1 MNILLDTNIIIPL
14 EDTSRIL
21 DSSFAELRKLS
32 AEQQHCLYIH
42 PIQFEDIKRDKNLE
56 RQKIVL
62 SRLKQYSQID
72 NPPILTE
79 KDCLKLGLSQSNDN
93 DRVDNNVL
101 FALYRGAV
109 HLLVTNDEGIH
120 KKAQQIG
127 IQDKVYR
134 LEQFLLFL
142 RRYTKDPITFDYT
155 GVKEGHLYEIDKSQS
170 FFDSLRQSYVGFDE
184 WYQKCAS
191 EQRKCWYIEDWSET
205 GTVVAIC
212 IYKHEQDIPLTD
224 DGEPVYGKILKL
236 CTFKVDSNARGKKL
250 GERLLYIAFD
260 YCVKNDF
267 DWVYLHTY
275 GEEQKTL
282 VGLCQDYGFYYL
294 GNYKQDE
301 VYIKPMKLKDDGSKP
316 LDSLIRYY
324 PYFKE
329 NDSVQKFIIPIQ
341 PKYHEDL
348 FPDLS
353 SLKGS
358 LFEKDQS
365 LYSCQGNT
373 IKKAYLCHSKIKAI
387 QQGDIVLFYRSTDKK
402 SIQCIGIVEN
412 VLFSEDIN
420 EVFLIIAKRTVY
432 TFSEVQE
439 FLRKKTLVILFRYI
453 ELEREIPHRK
463 IVEVG
468 IKGNIQSIRQISN
481 EQYVSLKYEQ

>member
-1 MNILLDTNIIIPL
+1 MVSII
-14 EDTSRIL
+14 
-21 DSSFAELRKLS
+21 F
-32 AEQQHCLYIH
+32 
-42 PIQFEDIKRDKNLE
+42 
-56 RQKIVL
+56 
-62 SRLKQYSQID
+62 
-72 NPPILTE
+72 
-79 KDCLKLGLSQSNDN
+79 
-93 DRVDNNVL
+93 
-101 FALYRGAV
+101 
-109 HLLVTNDEGIH
+109 
-120 KKAQQIG
+120 
-127 IQDKVYR
+127 
-134 LEQFLLFL
+134 
-142 RRYTKDPITFDYT
+142 
-155 GVKEGHLYEIDKSQS
+155 
-170 FFDSLRQSYVGFDE
+170 
-184 WYQKCAS
+184 
-191 EQRKCWYIEDWSET
+191 
-205 GTVVAIC
+205 
-212 IYKHEQDIPLTD
+212 
-224 DGEPVYGKILKL
+224 
-236 CTFKVDSNARGKKL
+236 
-250 GERLLYIAFD
+250 
-260 YCVKNDF
+260 
-267 DWVYLHTY
+267 
-275 GEEQKTL
+275 
-282 VGLCQDYGFYYL
+282 
-294 GNYKQDE
+294 
-301 VYIKPMKLKDDGSKP
+301 
-316 LDSLIRYY
+316 
-324 PYFKE
+324 
-329 NDSVQKFIIPIQ
+329 QKFIIPIQ

-420 EVFLIIAKRTVY
+420 EVFPIIAKRTVY

>member
-14 EDTSRIL
+14 EDTSRI
-21 DSSFAELRKLS
+21 
-32 AEQQHCLYIH
+32 
-42 PIQFEDIKRDKNLE
+42 
-56 RQKIVL
+56 
-62 SRLKQYSQID
+62 
-72 NPPILTE
+72 
-79 KDCLKLGLSQSNDN
+79 
-93 DRVDNNVL
+93 
-101 FALYRGAV
+101 
-109 HLLVTNDEGIH
+109 
-120 KKAQQIG
+120 
-127 IQDKVYR
+127 
-134 LEQFLLFL
+134 
-142 RRYTKDPITFDYT
+142 
-155 GVKEGHLYEIDKSQS
+155 
-170 FFDSLRQSYVGFDE
+170 
-184 WYQKCAS
+184 
-191 EQRKCWYIEDWSET
+191 
-205 GTVVAIC
+205 
-212 IYKHEQDIPLTD
+212 
-224 DGEPVYGKILKL
+224 
-236 CTFKVDSNARGKKL
+236 
-250 GERLLYIAFD
+250 
-260 YCVKNDF
+260 
-267 DWVYLHTY
+267 
-275 GEEQKTL
+275 
-282 VGLCQDYGFYYL
+282 
-294 GNYKQDE
+294 
-301 VYIKPMKLKDDGSKP
+301 

-402 SIQCIGIVEN
+402 SIQCIGFVEN

-420 EVFLIIAKRTVY
+420 EVFPIIAKRTVY

-463 IVEVG
+463 IDEVG